1 MQTATNTCAI
11 NPPITM
17 PMIKPSEGPSEP
29 VSLGCSISVAT
40 VPLVFSRTSSSES
53 IDDDV
58 NVVVVSKVDV
68 VGIKFKYDVDVL
80 LLFKLVDACT

>member
-68 VGIKFKYDVDVL
+68 GIKFKCDVDVL